1 MHLFH
6 IPQHTIRSR
15 NVHISVQ
22 NGALWDMRQP
32 LWFFCDSNFENLCF
46 RYIKE
51 PLLLNGKKF
60 DIRAYMLIASTHPY
74 LVLYHKGS
82 PACELALTA
91 HMLVRLSMQ
100 DYDTESEDL
109 TAHLTNQVRRPVVTG
124 FLAYDTIYRHQ
135 QLSTIFNSPFP
146 SIDQGFHLRGVI
158 TKTSWLP

>member
-22 NGALWDMRQP
+22 NGALGDMRQP
-32 LWFFCDSNFENLCF
+32 QRFFCDSILENLCF

-74 LVLYHKGS
+74 LVLYHKGY
-82 PACELALTA
+82 
-91 HMLVRLSMQ
+91 VRLSMQ

-109 TAHLTNQVRRPVVTG
+109 TAHLTNQVRRPAVTG